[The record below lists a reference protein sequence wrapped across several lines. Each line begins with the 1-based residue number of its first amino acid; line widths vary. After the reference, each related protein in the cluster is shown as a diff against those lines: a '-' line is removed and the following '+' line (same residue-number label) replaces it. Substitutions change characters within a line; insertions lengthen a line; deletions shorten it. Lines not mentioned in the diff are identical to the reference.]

1 MIELCWKCKTELE
14 PPKHPGRYECPKCH
28 APYMLVDTTKPVFVV
43 GKWDKYFM
51 RMAEHAAT
59 LSKDSSTKV
68 GCVIVGP
75 DREVRS
81 TGFNG
86 MPMGVDDDKPERHE
100 RPLKYNF
107 FEHAERNAIYLAAR
121 AGTALKG
128 ATAYI
133 HPWPPC
139 PDCARGLIQAGIKEI
154 VVPTMDVPERWQGE
168 VAVSCEMLAEAGV
181 NINVLE
187 G

>member
-1 MIELCWKCKTELE
+1 MS
-14 PPKHPGRYECPKCH
+14 
-28 APYMLVDTTKPVFVV
+28 
-43 GKWDKYFM
+43 KWDVYFM
-51 RMAEHAAT
+51 RMAEHAAS
-59 LSKDSSTKV
+59 LSKDESTRV
-68 GCVIVGP
+68 GCVIVGQ
-75 DREVRS
+75 DRNVLS

-86 MPMGVDDDKPERHE
+86 MPMGVNDDVPARHE
-100 RPLKYNF
+100 RPAKYKY

-139 PDCARGLIQAGIKEI
+139 PDCARALIQAGIKEI
-154 VVPTMDVPERWQGE
+154 VVPGSPVPSRWLE
-168 VAVSCEMLAEAGV
+168 DMRVAQEMLREAGV
-181 NINVLE
+181 NLKSLE

>member
-1 MIELCWKCKTELE
+1 MS
-14 PPKHPGRYECPKCH
+14 
-28 APYMLVDTTKPVFVV
+28 
-43 GKWDKYFM
+43 KWDTYFSK
-51 RMAEHAAT
+51 MAEHAAS
-59 LSKDSSTKV
+59 LSKDGSTRV

-75 DREVRS
+75 DRNVLS

-86 MPMGVDDDKPERHE
+86 MPMGVNDDVPARHE
-100 RPLKYNF
+100 RPLKYKF

-139 PDCARGLIQAGIKEI
+139 PDCARALIQAGISEI
-154 VVPTMDVPERWQGE
+154 VVPTTTVPIRWLE
-168 VAVSCEMLAEAGV
+168 DIRVAQEMLREAGV
-181 NINVLE
+181 NLKTLE

>member
-1 MIELCWKCKTELE
+1 MS
-14 PPKHPGRYECPKCH
+14 R
-28 APYMLVDTTKPVFVV
+28 
-43 GKWDKYFM
+43 KWDHYFM
-51 RMAEHAAT
+51 TMAACAQS
-59 LSKDSSTKV
+59 LSKDTSTRV

-75 DREVRS
+75 DRNVLS

-100 RPLKYNF
+100 RPLKYKF

-139 PDCARGLIQAGIKEI
+139 PDCARALIQAGIVEI
-154 VVPTMDVPERWQGE
+154 VVPVDPVPARWLEE
-168 VAVSCEMLAEAGV
+168 VRVAREMLHEAGV
-181 NINVLE
+181 KMRELGV
-187 G
+187 